1 MTAPRREPR
10 LSESELPQ
18 IRFDDERRHDRGR
31 KQTPK
36 VTAERRRVRAAIPI
50 AVGALALLAVVG
62 YLFRDQ
68 LTGGGRPD
76 APATR
81 VQTSAPAQTV
91 VAKPSEPEPQN
102 VPTAVATSQPDT
114 AAQERAARL
123 ETLAADANAAYA
135 AGRLT
140 GTDGDSAAEAYR
152 AMIEIDSEN
161 EIAKTGLAQLATGLT
176 AAAEN
181 ALAAGQVDVAS
192 SAINQLSVV
201 DPEATALPQLQASL
215 QRVQEQRSKD
225 LEVYQLLA
233 SAKEDYEAGRII
245 EPEGEN
251 ALEKYREVESLRP
264 GMGAVKK
271 AYIDIGNFL
280 IEQADQASSE
290 ERFDDAYRY
299 LDTAKSILPDRP
311 EIDDARQYVDN
322 RKVTYDLKQRRQA
335 QQ

>member
-1 MTAPRREPR
+1 
-10 LSESELPQ
+10 
-18 IRFDDERRHDRGR
+18 
-31 KQTPK
+31 
-36 VTAERRRVRAAIPI
+36 
-50 AVGALALLAVVG
+50 
-62 YLFRDQ
+62 
-68 LTGGGRPD
+68 
-76 APATR
+76 
-81 VQTSAPAQTV
+81 
-91 VAKPSEPEPQN
+91 
-102 VPTAVATSQPDT
+102 
-114 AAQERAARL
+114 
-123 ETLAADANAAYA
+123 
-135 AGRLT
+135 
-140 GTDGDSAAEAYR
+140 
-152 AMIEIDSEN
+152 MIEIDSEN